1 MPDNLLI
8 ESTGL
13 TSSDLNLAT
22 ALPSDVISG
31 KTFYAGG
38 NKELQTGTLI
48 QHTGYKLIAVY
59 MDWLASTGFGSSGKP
74 LMKILDTNKV
84 TALSSGDFRN
94 INTAAN
100 ILTVNQPGTYHIY
113 AYASASNDNQDSWL
127 QLGGTML
134 AHAVNMNALT
144 SIYDADLTLNG
155 AATLNARMGGYSGC
169 LAFMIFDI
177 M

>member
-1 MPDNLLI
+1 MPDKLLI

-13 TSSDLNLAT
+13 TSSDLSLAT
-22 ALPSDVISG
+22 AIPSDVLSG
-31 KTFYAGG
+31 KTFYSSG

-59 MDWLASTGFGSSGKP
+59 LDWLGSSSFWSSGQP

-84 TALSSGDFRN
+84 TSLSGGDFREA
-94 INTAAN
+94 NTAAN
-100 ILTVNQPGTYHIY
+100 IFRVNQPGTYHIY
-113 AYASASNDNQDSWL
+113 AYASAGNDNQDSWL

>member
-13 TSSDLNLAT
+13 TSSDLSLAT
-22 ALPSDVISG
+22 AVPSDVISG
-31 KTFYAGG
+31 KTFYAGS
-38 NKELQTGTLI
+38 NKGLQTGTLI

-59 MDWLASTGFGSSGKP
+59 LDWYASTYWSSGQP
-74 LMKILDTNKV
+74 LMRILDSNKV
-84 TALSSGDFRN
+84 TALSSGDFREAN
-94 INTAAN
+94 ASAN

-113 AYASASNDNQDSWL
+113 AYASAGNDNQDSWL

-144 SIYDADLTLNG
+144 SIYDANLTLNG

-169 LAFMIFDI
+169 LAFMLFDI

>member
-13 TSSDLNLAT
+13 ASSDLNLAT

-38 NKELQTGTLI
+38 NKELQTVTLI

-74 LMKILDTNKV
+74 LMKILELVCPFGYQKV
-84 TALSSGDFRN
+84 RDYVES
-94 INTAAN
+94 
-100 ILTVNQPGTYHIY
+100 
-113 AYASASNDNQDSWL
+113 
-127 QLGGTML
+127 
-134 AHAVNMNALT
+134 
-144 SIYDADLTLNG
+144 
-155 AATLNARMGGYSGC
+155 
-169 LAFMIFDI
+169 
-177 M
+177 

>member
-13 TSSDLNLAT
+13 TSSDLSLAT
-22 ALPSDVISG
+22 AIPADVRSG

-48 QHTGYKLIAVY
+48 QHTGYKLLAVY
-59 MDWLASTGFGSSGKP
+59 LDWLGNGNLWSAEQP
-74 LMKILDTNKV
+74 LMRILDTNKV
-84 TALSSGDFRN
+84 TALSNHDFRQT
-94 INTAAN
+94 NTKAN
-100 ILTVNQPGTYHIY
+100 ILRVNQPGTYHIY

-144 SIYDADLTLNG
+144 SIYDANLTLNG

>member
-1 MPDNLLI
+1 MPDKLLI
-8 ESTGL
+8 GSTGL
-13 TSSDLNLAT
+13 TSSDLNMAT
-22 ALPSDVISG
+22 ALPSDVLSG
-31 KTFYAGG
+31 KTFYSGG

-59 MDWLASTGFGSSGKP
+59 LDWCGGNFWSSDQP
-74 LMKILDTNKV
+74 LMRILDTNKV
-84 TALSSGDFRN
+84 TALSGGDFKEA
-94 INTAAN
+94 NTAAN
-100 ILTVNQPGTYHIY
+100 ILRVNQPGTYHIY

-144 SIYDADLTLNG
+144 SIYDANLTLNG

-177 M
+177 MR